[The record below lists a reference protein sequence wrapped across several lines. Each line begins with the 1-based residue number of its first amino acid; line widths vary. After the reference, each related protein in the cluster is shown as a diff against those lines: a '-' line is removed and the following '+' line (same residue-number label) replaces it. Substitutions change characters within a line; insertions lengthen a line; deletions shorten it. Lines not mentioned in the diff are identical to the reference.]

1 MQTAATYRGEG
12 IQGQPARA
20 AFFVVE
26 SRGLG
31 YNKERLK

>member
-20 AFFVVE
+20 AFFVAGNGGLE
-26 SRGLG
+26 SFC
-31 YNKERLK
+31 